1 MSAALPDWLAPLPWL
16 DLARA
21 ADPALVERSLRADE
35 PGIREFAALLSP
47 AAACRMED
55 LAQRALALTRRH
67 FGRAISLYAP
77 LYLSNYCPARCTYC
91 GFSANLRI
99 ARHKLTPTEL
109 DAELS
114 ALKDLGIE
122 EILLLTGDRAAVAD
136 YPYVR
141 DCCPP
146 GGRALS

>member
-16 DLARA
+16 DLAKI
-21 ADPALVERSLRADE
+21 ADAALVERSLRADA

-47 AAACRMED
+47 AAASRMED

-99 ARHKLTPTEL
+99 ARHKLTPVEL

-114 ALKDLGIE
+114 ALKEFGLKK
-122 EILLLTGDRAAVAD
+122 
-136 YPYVR
+136 Y
-141 DCCPP
+141 CC
-146 GGRALS
+146 